1 MTNILIIERKLRRE
15 VIYMYDKV
23 LAGRIMK
30 ILKKKAG
37 NIVASKDS
45 FESAITGTEM
55 ISMLDLLSEV
65 IGLDIETIKIKNIKK
80 EG

>member
-1 MTNILIIERKLRRE
+1 
-15 VIYMYDKV
+15 MYDKE
-23 LAGRIMK
+23 LAARIMK

-37 NIVASKDS
+37 SIAASKDA
-45 FESAITGTEM
+45 FESAIIGTEM

-65 IGLDIETIKIKNIKK
+65 IGLDIDTIKVIKITK

>member
-1 MTNILIIERKLRRE
+1 
-15 VIYMYDKV
+15 MYDKV

-37 NIVASKDS
+37 SVATSKDS

-65 IGLDIETIKIKNIKK
+65 IGLDIETIKVIKITK

>member
-1 MTNILIIERKLRRE
+1 
-15 VIYMYDKV
+15 MYDKE

-37 NIVASKDS
+37 SIATSKDS

-65 IGLDIETIKIKNIKK
+65 IGLDIETINIISVKRR
-80 EG
+80 

>member
-1 MTNILIIERKLRRE
+1 
-15 VIYMYDKV
+15 MYDKE

-37 NIVASKDS
+37 SIATSKDS

-55 ISMLDLLSEV
+55 ISMLNFLSEV
-65 IGLDIETIKIKNIKK
+65 IGLDMETIKIISIKK
-80 EG
+80 ED

>member
-1 MTNILIIERKLRRE
+1 
-15 VIYMYDKV
+15 MYDKE

-37 NIVASKDS
+37 SIATSKDS
-45 FESAITGTEM
+45 FESVVTGAEM

-65 IGLDIETIKIKNIKK
+65 IGLDIETIKIISIKK

>member
-1 MTNILIIERKLRRE
+1 
-15 VIYMYDKV
+15 MYDKE

-37 NIVASKDS
+37 SIATSKDS
-45 FESAITGTEM
+45 FESAITRTEM

-65 IGLDIETIKIKNIKK
+65 IGLDKETINIISVKRR
-80 EG
+80 

>member
-1 MTNILIIERKLRRE
+1 
-15 VIYMYDKV
+15 MYDKE

-37 NIVASKDS
+37 NIAASKDF

-65 IGLDIETIKIKNIKK
+65 IGLDIETIKVIKITK

>member
-1 MTNILIIERKLRRE
+1 
-15 VIYMYDKV
+15 MYDKE

-37 NIVASKDS
+37 SIATSKDS
-45 FESAITGTEM
+45 FESAITGSEM

-65 IGLDIETIKIKNIKK
+65 IGLDIETINIISVKRR
-80 EG
+80 

>member
-1 MTNILIIERKLRRE
+1 
-15 VIYMYDKV
+15 MYDKE
-23 LAGRIMK
+23 LASRIMK

-37 NIVASKDS
+37 NIATSKDA

-65 IGLDIETIKIKNIKK
+65 IGLDIETIKLIKITK

>member
-1 MTNILIIERKLRRE
+1 
-15 VIYMYDKV
+15 MYDKE
-23 LAGRIMK
+23 LASRIMK
-30 ILKKKAG
+30 KAG
-37 NIVASKDS
+37 SIASSKDS

-65 IGLDIETIKIKNIKK
+65 IGLDIETIKIISIKK

>member
-1 MTNILIIERKLRRE
+1 
-15 VIYMYDKV
+15 
-23 LAGRIMK
+23 MK

-37 NIVASKDS
+37 SIATSKDS

-65 IGLDIETIKIKNIKK
+65 IGLDIDTIKVIKITK

>member
-1 MTNILIIERKLRRE
+1 
-15 VIYMYDKV
+15 MYDKD
-23 LAGRIMK
+23 LAARIMR

-37 NIVASKDS
+37 SIATSKDS
-45 FESAITGTEM
+45 FESAITGSEM

-65 IGLDIETIKIKNIKK
+65 IGLDIETIKIISIKK

>member
-1 MTNILIIERKLRRE
+1 
-15 VIYMYDKV
+15 MYDKE

-37 NIVASKDS
+37 SVATSKDS
-45 FESAITGTEM
+45 FESAITGSEM
-55 ISMLDLLSEV
+55 VSMLDLLSEV
-65 IGLDIETIKIKNIKK
+65 IGLDIETIKIISIKK

>member
-1 MTNILIIERKLRRE
+1 
-15 VIYMYDKV
+15 MYDKV

-37 NIVASKDS
+37 NIVASKDF

-65 IGLDIETIKIKNIKK
+65 IGLDIETIKIISIKK

>member
-1 MTNILIIERKLRRE
+1 
-15 VIYMYDKV
+15 MYDKE

-30 ILKKKAG
+30 VLKKKAG
-37 NIVASKDS
+37 AIATSKDS

-55 ISMLDLLSEV
+55 ISMLDLLGEV
-65 IGLDIETIKIKNIKK
+65 IGLDIETIKVIKITK

>member
-1 MTNILIIERKLRRE
+1 
-15 VIYMYDKV
+15 MYDKE

-37 NIVASKDS
+37 SIATSKDS

-55 ISMLDLLSEV
+55 ISMLNFLSEV
-65 IGLDIETIKIKNIKK
+65 IGLDMETIKIISIKK

>member
-1 MTNILIIERKLRRE
+1 MFDKIL
-15 VIYMYDKV
+15 
-23 LAGRIMK
+23 AARIMK

-37 NIVASKDS
+37 SIAASKDV

-65 IGLDIETIKIKNIKK
+65 IGLDIETIKIISIKK

>member
-1 MTNILIIERKLRRE
+1 
-15 VIYMYDKV
+15 MYDKD
-23 LAGRIMK
+23 LAARIMK

-37 NIVASKDS
+37 SIATSKDV
-45 FESAITGTEM
+45 FESAITGSEM

-65 IGLDIETIKIKNIKK
+65 IGLDIETIKIISIKK